1 MKKSV
6 LIAGVLFGISS
17 LSQAQEFFVH
27 ENWVGNLQN
36 ENGKFVAWKGSPN
49 NGIGYISASG
59 DPDNNPYDPRKNLV
73 SPR

>member
-17 LSQAQEFFVH
+17 TSQAQEFFVH

-49 NGIGYISASG
+49 NGIGYISA
-59 DPDNNPYDPRKNLV
+59 DNSFETYDPRKNLV